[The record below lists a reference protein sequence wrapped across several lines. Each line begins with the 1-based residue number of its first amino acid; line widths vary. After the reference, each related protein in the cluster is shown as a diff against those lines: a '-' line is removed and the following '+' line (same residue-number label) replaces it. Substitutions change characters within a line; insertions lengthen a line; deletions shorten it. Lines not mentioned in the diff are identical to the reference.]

1 MSYSKTKGQTAQ
13 FSDVTEPSEEIK
25 KQLSN
30 HALLTFKAHQNA
42 IRKLTGASKNKSV
55 TPEDSPAYTCSG
67 ELSVA
72 FAILYNQLTLE
83 SLSFGDFPGNYTYS
97 GEGWGI
103 GIGGGVAWYTG
114 WFSLT
119 PTQLVNAGDI
129 DYTVGTAAIG
139 TTASF
144 YLNDTL
150 VGVIVAAGLTIG
162 AGTFAGSG
170 TFAG

>member
-1 MSYSKTKGQTAQ
+1 MDYSKTKNQTVQ
-13 FSDVTEPSEEIK
+13 FSDVTAPSEEIK

-30 HALLTFKAHQNA
+30 HALLTFKAHQKA
-42 IRKLTGASKNKSV
+42 VKKLIDADKNKLMA
-55 TPEDSPAYTCSG
+55 PEDGLTYTCSG

-72 FAILYNQLTLE
+72 FAILYNQLTLQ
-83 SLSFGDFPGNYTYS
+83 SLNFDDFPGNYAYS
-97 GEGWGI
+97 GDGWGI

-119 PTQLVNAGDI
+119 PSQLTNAGDI
-129 DYTVGTAAIG
+129 DYTVGTAALG

-144 YLNDTL
+144 YLDGNL
-150 VGVIVAAGLTIG
+150 VGVIIAAGLTVG
-162 AGTFAGSG
+162 AGTFGGSG